1 MNMANDGLLSAEEL
15 EDLAETASGLVDLAE
30 KQQIICK
37 DLLDNLEKALNA
49 LDQGTTE
56 LTRDM
61 PSKIAHQ
68 AAQEVVKGIA
78 DLVAPRVEEVLRPAE
93 ARAQNLL
100 SAIDKAVEEYRRA
113 ARNAVL
119 KSMIASVSAVLAVL
133 AIMKMAGVV

>member
-49 LDQGTTE
+49 LDHGTTE

-61 PSKIAHQ
+61 PSKIAQQ
-68 AAQEVVKGIA
+68 AAQEVVPKIA
-78 DLVAPRVEEVLRPAE
+78 DLITRKVATLQFRIAVDTSSR
-93 ARAQNLL
+93 RLL
-100 SAIDKAVEEYRRA
+100 D
-113 ARNAVL
+113 
-119 KSMIASVSAVLAVL
+119 
-133 AIMKMAGVV
+133 G